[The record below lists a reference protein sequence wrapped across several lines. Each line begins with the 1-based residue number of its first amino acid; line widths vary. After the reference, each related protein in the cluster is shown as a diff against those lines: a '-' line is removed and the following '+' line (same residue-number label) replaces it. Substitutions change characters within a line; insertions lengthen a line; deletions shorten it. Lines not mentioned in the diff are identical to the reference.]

1 MPRRPL
7 SAYNLF
13 FRDQRLALIQ
23 EQEQQEHKDDKD
35 NEDTKLP
42 PQEDTKLPP
51 STQSNDKDKSTTSQ
65 QQQQHPAKVGFAE
78 MAKTI
83 SLRWKEID
91 PSMLAKYQEMARLE
105 QIRYNAEMDAYRRK
119 EQLKEQQQ
127 QQQELS

>member
-1 MPRRPL
+1 
-7 SAYNLF
+7 
-13 FRDQRLALIQ
+13 
-23 EQEQQEHKDDKD
+23 
-35 NEDTKLP
+35 
-42 PQEDTKLPP
+42 
-51 STQSNDKDKSTTSQ
+51 
-65 QQQQHPAKVGFAE
+65 